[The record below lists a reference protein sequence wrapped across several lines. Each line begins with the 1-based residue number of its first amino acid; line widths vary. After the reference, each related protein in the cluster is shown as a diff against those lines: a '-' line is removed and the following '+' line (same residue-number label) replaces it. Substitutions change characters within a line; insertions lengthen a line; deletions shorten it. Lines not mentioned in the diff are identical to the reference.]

1 MQKFSISLTNYNI
14 TLYYN
19 LSINMAKFKYIVIAL
34 LLGLSTFFFTESE
47 TTIAIKN
54 TLPQNTVQTST
65 GFNTQGIIVNSQI
78 DFTVNLSQEDNVP
91 FFKQLGLINAVYK
104 EQQENYLVYE
114 KTSKLIDV
122 SLTTKQIIFP
132 FHWFT

>member
-1 MQKFSISLTNYNI
+1 
-14 TLYYN
+14 
-19 LSINMAKFKYIVIAL
+19 MAKFKYIVIAL

-47 TTIAIKN
+47 TAITIKN

-78 DFTVNLSQEDNVP
+78 DFTVNLSQEDNLS
-91 FFKQLGLINAVYK
+91 FFKQLGLVNEVYK
-104 EQQENYLVYE
+104 EHQESYLVYE
-114 KTSKLIDV
+114 KTSELIDV
-122 SLTTKQIIFP
+122 SLTTKEIVFP

>member
-1 MQKFSISLTNYNI
+1 
-14 TLYYN
+14 
-19 LSINMAKFKYIVIAL
+19 MAKFKYIVIAL

>member
-1 MQKFSISLTNYNI
+1 
-14 TLYYN
+14 
-19 LSINMAKFKYIVIAL
+19 MAKFKYIVMAL

-47 TTIAIKN
+47 TAIAIKN

-78 DFTVNLSQEDNVP
+78 DFSVNLSQEDNLS
-91 FFKQLGLINAVYK
+91 FFKQLGLVNGVCK
-104 EQQENYLVYE
+104 EQKESYLVYE
-114 KTSKLIDV
+114 KTSELIDV
-122 SLTTKQIIFP
+122 SLTTKEIIFP